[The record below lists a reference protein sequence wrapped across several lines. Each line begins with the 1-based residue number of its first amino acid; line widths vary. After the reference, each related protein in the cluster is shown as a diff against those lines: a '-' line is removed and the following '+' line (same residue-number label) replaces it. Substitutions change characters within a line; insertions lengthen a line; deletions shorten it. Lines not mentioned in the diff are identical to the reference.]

1 MRKFGNR
8 EFFKETL
15 RLGLPVAIQGLLTSS
30 LSFIDTLM
38 VGSQGE
44 NALAAVGAAGQFGG
58 LLFGFYWGLCC
69 GGTLFI
75 AQYHGIHDEDGIR
88 RAYGLTNT
96 CMMALAVIFSVL
108 AIFIPD
114 KVMQIYV
121 SDPDVCAIGATYLR
135 ALGVAYLFQ
144 TFSTAL
150 STVLS
155 STERVKLP
163 LVASIASILT
173 NTGLNWFLIYGHM
186 GAPKL
191 GVMGAAVSSVV
202 ASIVNA
208 AVLLIVCIKQ
218 KNIAVTHID
227 RMFHWSGDFV
237 REYFIKSSPLVI
249 NETLYS
255 LATLVVNIVYGRQG
269 AGNLAAIS
277 IFRTVEGLAFSFFRG
292 LSNASSVMVGK
303 RVGAGELGEAKLY
316 SRWSTM
322 LCPMLSF
329 SICACVVLV
338 RGPLLSLFDVSDAVR
353 MTATQILIAYM
364 FLGPVRHTN
373 YLQVNL
379 FRSGG
384 ETRMGMFMEVGGI
397 WLITVPMVLL
407 TGMAIHAPF
416 IIVFISSMVE
426 ELVKF
431 PIELKYMLSLKWI
444 KPVTE
449 QGMAAKAA
457 MLEAMEEIKG

>member
-1 MRKFGNR
+1 MATGN
-8 EFFKETL
+8 FL
-15 RLGLPVAIQGLLTSS
+15 RRRCGWACRSRYRACLHQLAVVYRRASWS
-30 LSFIDTLM
+30 
-38 VGSQGE
+38 
-44 NALAAVGAAGQFGG
+44 ALRAKTRWQRWARLDKYGG

-277 IFRTVEGLAFSFFRG
+277 IFRTVEGLR
-292 LSNASSVMVGK
+292 L
-303 RVGAGELGEAKLY
+303 
-316 SRWSTM
+316 
-322 LCPMLSF
+322 
-329 SICACVVLV
+329 VLP
-338 RGPLLSLFDVSDAVR
+338 RP
-353 MTATQILIAYM
+353 
-364 FLGPVRHTN
+364 
-373 YLQVNL
+373 
-379 FRSGG
+379 
-384 ETRMGMFMEVGGI
+384 E
-397 WLITVPMVLL
+397 
-407 TGMAIHAPF
+407 
-416 IIVFISSMVE
+416 
-426 ELVKF
+426 
-431 PIELKYMLSLKWI
+431 
-444 KPVTE
+444 
-449 QGMAAKAA
+449 
-457 MLEAMEEIKG
+457 